1 MGVLVSKLFTD
12 GDQAATAKL
21 EGCATG
27 QPSEVAS
34 HFSQGQNKTGEHV
47 RRTQQALQNIQKNEP
62 SLGIPPFS
70 VSGLYDS
77 AFARAIA
84 VYKDRRNIRNFANK
98 IDDVVGIKTI
108 RRLDQDQVTI
118 EGKGGGNTGPPA
130 QRKGQDV
137 YIKIFGFDNPS
148 QQGRDVS
155 SSAEAQSFAAAIN
168 GAPGYLGRH
177 FPLQTVWFIGGFN
190 NSPVPQI
197 TIRTLLIMVGHKP
210 FEANRIFIS
219 GGSSG
224 GKNALQVAE
233 RLATAILPIKFIG
246 IWDGAF
252 QREDLLDP
260 SQFDKD
266 ENFNPEKPA
275 TLRFKG
281 PTSISCEKLNFFQSW
296 GHTLNKFEEV
306 HGEVAS
312 CTQTDLTHHPN
323 VEAVKRRFDAII
335 FKTGSD
341 RQKAIDDA
349 HVAAFKIGR
358 DASEARVKAL
368 LTAG

>member
-1 MGVLVSKLFTD
+1 VGVLVSKLFTD

-148 QQGRDVS
+148 SKGGTSLRQQKRSLLPPRSTARPDIL
-155 SSAEAQSFAAAIN
+155 AAISLCRPS
-168 GAPGYLGRH
+168 GSLEGLI
-177 FPLQTVWFIGGFN
+177 TV
-190 NSPVPQI
+190 
-197 TIRTLLIMVGHKP
+197 RC
-210 FEANRIFIS
+210 R
-219 GGSSG
+219 
-224 GKNALQVAE
+224 
-233 RLATAILPIKFIG
+233 R
-246 IWDGAF
+246 
-252 QREDLLDP
+252 
-260 SQFDKD
+260 
-266 ENFNPEKPA
+266 
-275 TLRFKG
+275 LRFEL
-281 PTSISCEKLNFFQSW
+281 SS
-296 GHTLNKFEEV
+296 
-306 HGEVAS
+306 
-312 CTQTDLTHHPN
+312 
-323 VEAVKRRFDAII
+323 
-335 FKTGSD
+335 
-341 RQKAIDDA
+341 
-349 HVAAFKIGR
+349 
-358 DASEARVKAL
+358 
-368 LTAG
+368 